1 MIRENHRRF
10 IRFLSDVLLLSAC
23 CLFLI
28 SIVEPFLT
36 SRLVLPYGGQ
46 MSHFIETRS
55 VTCWSYKAI
64 VYGSNYPEWFFF
76 NDYWFGVYEGFSIL
90 LFMHVQTFLIM
101 MFTTQILTIALG
113 SLSLGLRK
121 EKTRL
126 LSFILSAIVILLMY
140 KTCTDLND
148 GFFSAKYEAGYWLT
162 YPSLILFLLASI
174 LSLLSHKRQA
184 GSNSQELTSLK
195 L

>member
-36 SRLVLPYGGQ
+36 SNLILPRWYQ
-46 MSHFIETRS
+46 LPVETEVS
-55 VTCWSYKAI
+55 VTYGSYKAV
-64 VYGSNYPEWFFF
+64 VYVDNFHERFFF
-76 NDYWFGVYEGFSIL
+76 NDYWFGNYEGFSIVI
-90 LFMHVQTFLIM
+90 MDIPMFLII

-113 SLSLGLRK
+113 LLSLGLRK
-121 EKTRL
+121 EMTRL
-126 LSFILSAIVILLMY
+126 ISFILSAIVILLMY

-148 GFFSAKYEAGYWLT
+148 GFFSAKFEAGYWLT

>member
-10 IRFLSDVLLLSAC
+10 IRFLFDVLLLSAC

-28 SIVEPFLT
+28 SVVEPFLT
-36 SRLVLPYGGQ
+36 SNLILPRWYQ
-46 MSHFIETRS
+46 LPVETEVS
-55 VTCWSYKAI
+55 VTYGSYKAV
-64 VYGSNYPEWFFF
+64 VYVGNFHERFFF
-76 NDYWFGVYEGFSIL
+76 NDYWFGNCEGFSIF
-90 LFMHVQTFLIM
+90 LFMHVQTFLVM

-113 SLSLGLRK
+113 LLSLGLRK

-140 KTCTDLND
+140 RTYAELN
-148 GFFSAKYEAGYWLT
+148 GGLRFIKYENGYWLT
-162 YPSLILFLLASI
+162 YPSMILFLLASI

-184 GSNSQELTSLK
+184 VSNSQELTSLK

>member
-36 SRLVLPYGGQ
+36 SKLVLPYWGQ
-46 MSHFIETRS
+46 MPHIETRMS

-64 VYGSNYPEWFFF
+64 VYGSNYPEWLFF
-76 NDYWFGVYEGFSIL
+76 NDYWFGIYEHFSIL
-90 LFMHVQTFLIM
+90 LFTHVQTFLIM

-140 KTCTDLND
+140 KTYTELND
-148 GFFSAKYEAGYWLT
+148 GFLSARYENGYWLT
-162 YPSLILFLLASI
+162 YPSMILFLLASI
-174 LSLLSHKRQA
+174 LSLLSHKRQVEF
-184 GSNSQELTSLK
+184 QTSK
-195 L
+195 N